1 MPGKKFKAPN
11 SKAEAARERKET
23 AKREVEERKKK
34 EEEDKFWQDDDKHA
48 SRKQERKVRIFI
60 LYTSRV
66 SLHVHVQGTLGISNG
81 YTVQW
86 FSITVYGHSIS
97 QPLPPKLQYSG
108 KNLAH
113 KWPLI

>member
-23 AKREVEERKKK
+23 AKRDVEERKKK

-60 LYTSRV
+60 LYTHVLVESRYMYMYKV
-66 SLHVHVQGTLGISNG
+66 PSVLVMVTLCSGSLSLCMVIL
-81 YTVQW
+81 
-86 FSITVYGHSIS
+86 
-97 QPLPPKLQYSG
+97 
-108 KNLAH
+108 
-113 KWPLI
+113 